1 VYLQSAVNNQKIGN
15 GFPQT
20 SQSHKTLAVSIMK
33 NVEKDELVEKFK
45 IKKESLTEENILKDF
60 QEDIKNLPNEYRS

>member
-1 VYLQSAVNNQKIGN
+1 
-15 GFPQT
+15 
-20 SQSHKTLAVSIMK
+20 MK
-33 NVEKDELVEKFK
+33 NEEKDKLVEKLK

>member
-1 VYLQSAVNNQKIGN
+1 
-15 GFPQT
+15 
-20 SQSHKTLAVSIMK
+20 MK